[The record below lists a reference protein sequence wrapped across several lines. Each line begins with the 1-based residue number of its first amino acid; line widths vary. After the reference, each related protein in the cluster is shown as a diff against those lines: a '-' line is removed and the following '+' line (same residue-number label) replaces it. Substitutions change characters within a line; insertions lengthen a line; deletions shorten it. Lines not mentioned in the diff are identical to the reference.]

1 MSLAYQAILLGFTVV
16 LGTGA
21 LYMVFSA
28 YGPSNQ
34 GE

>member
-1 MSLAYQAILLGFTVV
+1 MSIAYQVILLGFTVV

-21 LYMVFSA
+21 LYVVFSDYINA
-28 YGPSNQ
+28 NQ